1 MTQPLVARLR
11 DVMEALSLTNED
23 VAEDLGTN
31 VQRVKDVLRGK
42 TRFPTDFVVE
52 LPRVY
57 HLNPQWWLHGEGEK
71 FVDSGPS
78 SKSTAPK
85 LRRRRTGAPHGEA
98 IEGGREVLEASD
110 GREFVLLPR
119 YDVRVSAGG
128 GSLVHSEQI
137 VDYYAFN
144 RRWFED
150 RIGIPPA
157 QAVLLEVHGDSMEPD
172 LEDGDLVIVDTSKT
186 SFVADAI
193 YVILVNG
200 ALVIKRV
207 SQRMDGK
214 IEIRSS
220 NEKYGAEIL
229 APEEAER
236 LIVVGRARRVLKE
249 RRLP

>member
-1 MTQPLVARLR
+1 MRSYLAGSDPSRANLEKIWRGSGCSLIWLLTGEGPMTESALR
-11 DVMEALSLTNED
+11 EESATF
-23 VAEDLGTN
+23 GG
-31 VQRVKDVLRGK
+31 GK
-42 TRFPTDFVVE
+42 TSAFRF
-52 LPRVY
+52 
-57 HLNPQWWLHGEGEK
+57 N
-71 FVDSGPS
+71 
-78 SKSTAPK
+78 
-85 LRRRRTGAPHGEA
+85 RRRDDGVG
-98 IEGGREVLEASD
+98 GDGREVLEASD

-150 RIGIPPA
+150 RVSIAPA

-193 YVILVNG
+193 YVILVDG

-207 SQRMDGK
+207 SKRMDGN

-220 NEKYGAEIL
+220 NEKYGAEVL
-229 APEEAER
+229 TPEQAER
-236 LIVVGRARRVLKE
+236 LIVVGRARRVFPKE